1 MFERSFNGL
10 SAVTSHCYDYNL
22 DAEMFHYHT
31 CTLGHNKSNLLLL
44 IMLTTT
50 PHVYTVVITF
60 PLHGMVLV
68 PNRGG
73 VISYCIDRPSLVLGL
88 VLRDKMHVVVPGR
101 NCMGLPVV
109 SAESKRCM
117 GGVQGTK
124 DNAVVVSRASTKGA
138 PRDRGAASWER
149 LHPLTTVAEVCMDRG
164 REASRSCT

>member
-10 SAVTSHCYDYNL
+10 SAVTSHCYDHNL

-60 PLHGMVLV
+60 PLHGTVLV

-73 VISYCIDRPSLVLGL
+73 VISYCINRPSLVLGL

-109 SAESKRCM
+109 SAESKRWCPRH
-117 GGVQGTK
+117 QGQHGRCFACIDK
-124 DNAVVVSRASTKGA
+124 GCTKG
-138 PRDRGAASWER
+138 PRRCILGAIT
-149 LHPLTTVAEVCMDRG
+149 PIDD
-164 REASRSCT
+164 SRRSVHG